1 MNNKLTQNYEVL
13 KNTIKDNNLKKLL
26 YWKNINFENKYKITK
41 EKYLIF
47 KPWNGGFNNV
57 KMSLEIASVIAYR
70 LNRILVMPSHTSFSI
85 DHLKKQYELSEFFDV
100 KNIGIETMNMK
111 KFCSQNNIT
120 EDWDEIKNISK
131 VYNFDITNSYLN
143 LTKEKEID
151 YKFHKERDII
161 NIDNSPKNIYFDGN
175 LLGSFYTILH
185 DKNMNELKKYV
196 GKCIHYN
203 KIFFSMA
210 ESVIYYLESNYGKY
224 YSMHIRRGDFNQV
237 YNDVCVDIDTI
248 HKNIRELIPEG
259 SYLYISTDIV
269 NKKDLGILNDKYKIF
284 IFKDVIN
291 LIKCDNEDFYGLIEQ
306 IICSRGEKFIGTK
319 LSTFSNYIYRL
330 RGYMNDITDKN
341 YYINT
346 ELNTPDN
353 KIEQE
358 WYIEMN
364 CLDQIWSREFKDGF
378 NFTKSKERNQVY
390 TIKGKVD
397 GFGSQYQAMMSGIAI
412 CDYKNYIYFHTPF
425 NEMEHDVNIDILNKF
440 IGINNNRSEIKDLSS
455 IEINN
460 MIIEM
465 QSEDVHWS
473 ETPSMYYTPEVVTKI
488 RDWYYS
494 TEKPNVGNI
503 DIAIHIRRGDVSLNN
518 PQYRYT
524 DNNIYIKLINL
535 LQIKYPFY
543 NILIFSEGHIDDF
556 KELNLPKKHFKLNED
571 ITKTF
576 HSLVS
581 AKILITAKSS
591 FSICAAILNKNIVY
605 YQDYWHKPLDYWL
618 NINSLI

>member
-13 KNTIKDNNLKKLL
+13 KKTIKNNNLKKLL

-131 VYNFDITNSYLN
+131 VYNFDITNSYIN

-210 ESVIYYLESNYGKY
+210 ESVIYYLESNYGIY

-237 YNDVCVDIDTI
+237 YKDVCVDIDTI
-248 HKNIRELIPEG
+248 YKNIKEIIPEG
-259 SYLYISTDIV
+259 SYLYISTDVV
-269 NKKDLGILNDKYKIF
+269 NKKELGILNDKYKIF
-284 IFKDVIN
+284 ILKDVIN

-319 LSTFSNYIYRL
+319 LSTYSNYIYRL
-330 RGYMNDITDKN
+330 RGYMNDIKNKN
-341 YYINT
+341 YYVNT
-346 ELNTPDN
+346 ELNTQDN

-378 NFTKSKERNQVY
+378 NFTNIFNIQVVYSIGIRCITEMILKQLDLVKFSSIFGSMNIKNYNNIIKCFDTNFDILFDKNNLIYTKDNKQFESCNKEYGIRTLHKIFDDVNDYHSSTIAHHDLSDINTIKHFERGINRLHYIKDNNIPILFVNISYPDIFINNTYSESLINSLKIFGFKNMRIITILCDINAEKTILNYIDDIYIIY
-390 TIKGKVD
+390 TIKSYG
-397 GFGSQYQAMMSGIAI
+397 YQ
-412 CDYKNYIYFHTPF
+412 
-425 NEMEHDVNIDILNKF
+425 DIN
-440 IGINNNRSEIKDLSS
+440 DS
-455 IEINN
+455 IEIN
-460 MIIEM
+460 
-465 QSEDVHWS
+465 
-473 ETPSMYYTPEVVTKI
+473 
-488 RDWYYS
+488 
-494 TEKPNVGNI
+494 
-503 DIAIHIRRGDVSLNN
+503 
-518 PQYRYT
+518 
-524 DNNIYIKLINL
+524 KLL
-535 LQIKYPFY
+535 L
-543 NILIFSEGHIDDF
+543 
-556 KELNLPKKHFKLNED
+556 KHFKFNN
-571 ITKTF
+571 
-576 HSLVS
+576 
-581 AKILITAKSS
+581 LISKD
-591 FSICAAILNKNIVY
+591 FIDDN
-605 YQDYWHKPLDYWL
+605 
-618 NINSLI
+618 